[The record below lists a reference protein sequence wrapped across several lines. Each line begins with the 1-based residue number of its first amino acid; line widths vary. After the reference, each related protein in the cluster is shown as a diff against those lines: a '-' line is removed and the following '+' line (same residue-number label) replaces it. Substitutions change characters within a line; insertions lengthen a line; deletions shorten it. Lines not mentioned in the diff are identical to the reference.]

1 MHADPPWSLLLLG
14 LLQVQMLCGRSFC
27 L

>member
-14 LLQVQMLCGRSFC
+14 LLQVQMLCGRIFC